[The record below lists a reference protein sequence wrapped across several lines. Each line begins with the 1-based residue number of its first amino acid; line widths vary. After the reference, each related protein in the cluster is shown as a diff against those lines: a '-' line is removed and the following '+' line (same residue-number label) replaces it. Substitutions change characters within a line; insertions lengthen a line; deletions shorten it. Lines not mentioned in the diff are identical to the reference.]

1 MVNRFSINKNNF
13 LVKEITGYF
22 HQYYTGYGQPDNP
35 EFINVLKNTFNSKA
49 HSNLIS
55 ARNKVTDI
63 LVHDIPEIIKETSMS
78 NCLCVGVPRAKAL
91 ETYSVNQLMLRDA
104 IRIAVNSI
112 HGAIDGTGC
121 IVRYKNTMTTHLSRA
136 AKEGRISND
145 GDEPYPGITV
155 NTCRIDS
162 NRIMGQNIIL
172 IDDIY
177 TKHVNIDEDCIQAL
191 IDNGAH
197 EIIFYALGYTR
208 RAQ

>member
-1 MVNRFSINKNNF
+1 MINRFLINKNNY
-13 LVKEITGYF
+13 LKKETSGYF

-35 EFINVLKNTFNSKA
+35 EFINVLKNTFNSEA

-63 LVHDIPEIIKETSMS
+63 IVYDIPEIIKEAKMS
-78 NCLCVGVPRAKAL
+78 NCLCVCVPRAKAL
-91 ETYSVNQLMLRDA
+91 ETYSVYQMMLRDA
-104 IRIAVNSI
+104 IRIAANSI
-112 HGAIDGTGC
+112 HGAIDGTDC
-121 IVRYKNTMTTHLSRA
+121 IVRYKNTMTTHLSKA
-136 AKEGRISND
+136 AKEGRITND
-145 GDEPYPGITV
+145 GDEPYPGITAK
-155 NTCRIDS
+155 TCRIDS
-162 NRIMGQNIIL
+162 NKIKGQNIIL

-177 TKHVNIDEDCIQAL
+177 TKNVNIDEDCIQAL